1 MPEKLDQILNRAI
14 IGANRWIITGGKHE
28 HIDGSEMLGLYNIVF
43 DTMLKDILEFLPNC
57 ESTKNLTNE
66 YSEILDADVEAF
78 TKLANSIAMSVL
90 LEHAPKKEN
99 TSVTSS
105 QIESH

>member
-14 IGANRWIITGGKHE
+14 IQANRLIIADEKHK

-43 DTMLKDILEFLPNC
+43 DTMLQSIPEFLPDC
-57 ESTKNLTNE
+57 ESTKKITGD
-66 YSEILDADVEAF
+66 YSEILDDDIEAF

-90 LEHAPKKEN
+90 LEHAPKK
-99 TSVTSS
+99 
-105 QIESH
+105 